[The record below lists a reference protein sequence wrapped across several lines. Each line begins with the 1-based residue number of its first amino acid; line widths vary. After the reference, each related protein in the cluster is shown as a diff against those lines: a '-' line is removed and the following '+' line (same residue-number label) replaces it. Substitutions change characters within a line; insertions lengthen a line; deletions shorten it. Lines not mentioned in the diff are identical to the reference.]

1 MGLLESEKI
10 FNGVVVTELVIKD
23 NATTIGSS
31 NIELQQQISDTKN
44 EAQTAEGNKT
54 LFKVFIL
61 I

>member
-1 MGLLESEKI
+1 MALLESEKI

-44 EAQTAEGNKT
+44 EAQTSEGNIT
-54 LFKVFIL
+54 LFKVCIL